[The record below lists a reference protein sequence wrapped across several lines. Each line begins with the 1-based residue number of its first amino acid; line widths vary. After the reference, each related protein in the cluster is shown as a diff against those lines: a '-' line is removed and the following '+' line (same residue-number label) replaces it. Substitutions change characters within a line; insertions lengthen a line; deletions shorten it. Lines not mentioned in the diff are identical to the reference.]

1 MNKDDKFEDW
11 DTWKEKQKQGVE
23 CNSKIFREGNKITVL
38 TENEGVH
45 LKNVTRIDVE
55 VPKIYAA
62 LSGDQ
67 CALTEIKVKKG

>member
-1 MNKDDKFEDW
+1 MD
-11 DTWKEKQKQGVE
+11 
-23 CNSKIFREGNKITVL
+23 CSIKIYKEGNKITVL

-67 CALTEIKVKKG
+67 CALTGIKVKKG